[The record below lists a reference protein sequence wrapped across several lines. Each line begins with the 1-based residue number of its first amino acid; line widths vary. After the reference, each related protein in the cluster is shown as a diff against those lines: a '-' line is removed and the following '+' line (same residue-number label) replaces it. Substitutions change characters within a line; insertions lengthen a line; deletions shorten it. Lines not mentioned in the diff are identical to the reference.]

1 VAGVITELPMLP
13 IQSADIQRPATR
25 AARAGAKAT
34 PGFRLPE
41 NAGAATPLAT
51 AEAAT
56 ALDGL
61 LAMQEQSV
69 LAGTPSEAAD
79 RQARRHS
86 AAVLCELAALQ
97 RDLLRPCANDR
108 AGHEATSALQR
119 LTALVAET
127 PDARDPGTR
136 GLLAAVTLRARIE
149 LTRRLR
155 R

>member
-1 VAGVITELPMLP
+1 MLP
-13 IQSADIQRPATR
+13 IQPAAILRPATR
-25 AARAGAKAT
+25 AARPGTKAT

-41 NAGAATPLAT
+41 EAGAATLAGV
-51 AEAAT
+51 EAAV

-61 LAMQEQSV
+61 LAVQEQSV
-69 LAGTPSEAAD
+69 AAGTPGEVAD
-79 RQARRHS
+79 RAARRHG

-97 RDLLRPCANDR
+97 RDLLRPNADHR
-108 AGHEATSALQR
+108 AGREAAAALQR
-119 LTALVAET
+119 LPALQAGV
-127 PDARDPGTR
+127 PDAHDPAIR

>member
-1 VAGVITELPMLP
+1 MLP
-13 IQSADIQRPATR
+13 IQSAEIQRPATR

-34 PGFRLPE
+34 PSFRLPDD
-41 NAGAATPLAT
+41 AGPATPLAT
-51 AEAAT
+51 AAAM

-61 LAMQEQSV
+61 LAMQEQSA
-69 LAGTPSEAAD
+69 LAGTPGEAAD

-97 RDLLRPCANDR
+97 RDLLRPCADDR
-108 AGHEATSALQR
+108 AGHEAISALQR
-119 LTALVAET
+119 LAALVAET

>member
-1 VAGVITELPMLP
+1 MAGVITELPMLP
-13 IQSADIQRPATR
+13 IQSPGILRPATR
-25 AARAGAKAT
+25 AARAGAKTA
-34 PGFRLPE
+34 PGFRLPDD
-41 NAGAATPLAT
+41 AGPASPLAT
-51 AEAAT
+51 ADAAT

-61 LAMQEQSV
+61 LAMQEQSAPV
-69 LAGTPSEAAD
+69 GTPGEAAD

-97 RDLLRPCANDR
+97 RDLLRPCANDQ

-119 LTALVAET
+119 LAALVAET